1 MMDMIATQDLISLF
15 LTFCGGISII
25 GAAAVYIAKA
35 VGWIRR
41 PEHKQDEMLQD
52 HEKRISELEEKTE
65 NDYSDIKKLQE
76 EMAMMLRAVMALV
89 THSLDGNNKDELK
102 DSKKEINS
110 YLQNMIKK

>member
-1 MMDMIATQDLISLF
+1 MIPIQDIISLF
-15 LTFCGGISII
+15 LAFCGGISII
-25 GAAAVYIAKA
+25 GAAGVYIAKA

-89 THSLDGNNKDELK
+89 SHSLDGNNKDELK
-102 DSKKEINS
+102 DSKKEINV